1 MVQSTK
7 ANRFTVGQWTVTPAL
22 DRLERNGNS
31 VTIEPKAMAVLVYL
45 ARRAGQV
52 ISGKDLTAA
61 VWNER
66 AVGDDAVYQRIHR
79 LRTVLED
86 DPHHVHYIE
95 TIPRKGYRLVAP
107 VEFLHGEEQKD
118 SMPVWRRRPGFAT
131 ALTIAILLVG
141 ATFMAWQQQGKQETP
156 SVKNG
161 PRSIAVLPF
170 VDMSDDQSQKF
181 LGDGISEELIH
192 ALSNVPGLKVAART
206 SAFRFAGKDVDI
218 QAIGE
223 KLNVDTVL
231 EGSVRKLGS
240 RVYITAQLVSV
251 VDGYHLWSKSFDRDM
266 TDLIAIQRDI
276 ALAVAQVFQVPPL
289 GDRFVEGLGA
299 ATADIDAFEF
309 YLLGRYYQRYR
320 TTNDLEQSVAYF
332 KQAIEIDPD
341 FARAYAG
348 LAMAYSLLTSYSGQD
363 FKTLA
368 QAAAREAL
376 AIDDQEAEVWAAM
389 GMARLSDGDWER
401 AEAAFLRAIELNPN
415 YAMAYQWYG
424 STLQRM
430 ERDEEAVTMVKMAAE
445 LDPQSPLIQMNL
457 GKHYAGVDQA
467 TAEEHFRRAI
477 GIDPDFHLAYLV
489 FSIYLIESGKL
500 DRAVLLLREYADRRG
515 PDADWSAV
523 KLLVSCYRSLND
535 HAAADRW
542 VERLAESN
550 PPAWAVMHERAGSS
564 IARRD
569 YDLAGT
575 VLHRWAE
582 EELDHPGRLTRI
594 ALYEMVIGHDAH
606 ALRAYEQIH
615 TLVTETDA
623 DVSAAECC
631 GPAIIEAMNAPGAL
645 ASAVLPVVSAAHLY
659 QKENNVVRARG
670 LLEQL
675 RALVRKKMEYG
686 RRSGG
691 ILYLLASIHAIEGDP
706 DQSLTALRQ
715 AVDAGWIHAWYTELD
730 PTLVSLHD
738 TPAFR
743 QIIADM
749 TGRIDEMRERLRLAE
764 SKN

>member
-1 MVQSTK
+1 MVQSSK

-131 ALTIAILLVG
+131 ALTIAVLLVG
-141 ATFMAWQQQGKQETP
+141 ATFMAWQQQDKQE
-156 SVKNG
+156 SSSAKIV

-170 VDMSDDQSQKF
+170 VDMSEDQSQKF

-231 EGSVRKLGS
+231 EGSVRKLGG

-251 VDGYHLWSKSFDRDM
+251 SDGFHLWSKSFDRDA

-276 ALAVAQVFQVPPL
+276 ALAVAQVFQVLPL
-289 GDRFVEGLGA
+289 GDRFVEGLEA

-320 TTNDLEQSVAYF
+320 TSDALEQSIAYF
-332 KQAIEIDPD
+332 KKAIEIDPD

-363 FKTLA
+363 FNTLT
-368 QAAAREAL
+368 QAAARQAL

-389 GMARLSDGDWER
+389 GLARLSHEDLES

-415 YAMAYQWYG
+415 YAMAYQWYAI
-424 STLQRM
+424 TLQKM
-430 ERDEEAVTMVKMAAE
+430 ERHEESLTMMKMAAE
-445 LDPQSPLIQMNL
+445 LDPQSPLIQMNMA
-457 GKHYAGVDQA
+457 KGVGDDA
-467 TAEEHFRRAI
+467 TAEEYFRRAI
-477 GIDPDFHLAYLV
+477 DIDPDFQLAYYV
-489 FSIYLIESGKL
+489 FAIRLMNSGKP
-500 DRAVLLLREYADRRG
+500 DRAVLLLREYIDRQG
-515 PDADWSAV
+515 PDAYWIPV
-523 KLLVSCYRSLND
+523 NVLVWCYRALND
-535 HAAADRW
+535 HEMVDRW
-542 VERLAESN
+542 VGRLAASN
-550 PPAWAVMHERAGSS
+550 PPAWVLVYERTVSS
-564 IARRD
+564 IVQRD
-569 YDLAGT
+569 YDQAGRLLHTLAGD
-575 VLHRWAE
+575 VL
-582 EELDHPGRLTRI
+582 DDPGRLTYI

-606 ALRAYEQIH
+606 ALRLYEQIH
-615 TLVTETDA
+615 TLATEADA
-623 DVSAAECC
+623 DVSATECC
-631 GPAIIEAMNAPGAL
+631 EPAIIEAMNASDIL
-645 ASAVLPVVSAAHLY
+645 ASARVPAVSAAHLY
-659 QKENNVVRARG
+659 LKENKLVRARG

-675 RALVRKKMEYG
+675 SAIVRKEMEWE
-686 RRSGG
+686 RVFGG
-691 ILYLLASIHAIEGDP
+691 TYYILASIHAIEGDP
-706 DQSLTALRQ
+706 GQSLTALRQ
-715 AVDAGWIHAWYTELD
+715 AVDAGWIHAWYMELD
-730 PTLVSLHD
+730 PNLVSLHD
-738 TPAFR
+738 TPEFR

-764 SKN
+764 TEN